1 MGRPVWPL
9 NRQKPFADA
18 LRVALLSAADD
29 VCGSSPTS
37 WLRKQSKAT
46 CRPYSRSVRQI
57 KGRGHPQ
64 VK

>member
-1 MGRPVWPL
+1 MGRPVAPL
-9 NRQKPFADA
+9 DRQKPFADA
-18 LRVALLSAADD
+18 LRVALLSGAA

-46 CRPYSRSVRQI
+46 CRPYSRSSDKL
-57 KGRGHPQ
+57 KGGGHPQ